1 VSIPES
7 KLSFN
12 AVNRMAVSI
21 LFTFFSFTA
30 AHAQTIRPVITEY
43 TAKVARGSF
52 ELVNPGVVPL
62 NVILE
67 PKSFTV
73 SETGEM
79 SYRPLDKGIQLKLSA
94 MSFQIRPEQTYIVF
108 YEARADALPAWFVI
122 YANIGGYRNTS
133 AGMNIR
139 LDLPHT
145 VYILPKHS
153 VGKSDIAIRPL
164 GYAEDKGHLNFLI
177 TNNGPW
183 FGRVL
188 SSEVTGK
195 GGASQGSGF
204 PVFPHSSRM
213 LSVACKPNQT
223 PTALRLHLKN
233 FKMEEPLTD
242 LGDQQVC
249 AP

>member
-1 VSIPES
+1 VSILQS
-7 KLSFN
+7 KLSFH
-12 AVNRMAVSI
+12 AIRRVFISI
-21 LFTFFSFTA
+21 LFTFSLNA
-30 AHAQTIRPVITEY
+30 ARAQTIRPVISEY
-43 TAKVARGSF
+43 TAKVAKGSF
-52 ELVNPGVVPL
+52 ELVNPGVVFL

-73 SETGEM
+73 SETGKM

-108 YEARADALPAWFVI
+108 YEARADSLPAWFVI
-122 YANIGGYRNTS
+122 YANIGGYRKTS

-153 VGKSDIAIRPL
+153 VDKTDIVIRPL
-164 GYAEDKGHLNFLI
+164 GYGEDTGHLNFLI

-188 SSEVTGK
+188 SSELTGK
-195 GGASQGSGF
+195 GGSTQGSGF
-204 PVFPHSSRM
+204 PVFPHSARI
-213 LSVACKPNQT
+213 LSVPCKAKQT

-233 FKMEEPLTD
+233 FKIEEPLTD
-242 LGDQQVC
+242 RGDQQVC